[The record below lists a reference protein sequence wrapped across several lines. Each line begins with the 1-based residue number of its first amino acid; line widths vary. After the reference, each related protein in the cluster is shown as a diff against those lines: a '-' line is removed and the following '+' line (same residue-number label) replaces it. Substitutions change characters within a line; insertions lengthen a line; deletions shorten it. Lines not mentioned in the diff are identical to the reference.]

1 MDVLPLIAENAMDGN
16 RLASMDA
23 RTGDRRKPFF
33 AIEPRASEG
42 RKPERRSAE
51 VRRGVSF
58 RAECRAASWLASFT
72 PSDLPTG
79 M

>member
-58 RAECRAASWLASFT
+58 RAKCRAAGRMRRGAVDDW
-72 PSDLPTG
+72 PTG